1 MSPTAL
7 PRDHRDADWW
17 RSAAVYQ
24 VYVRSFADSDGDGIG
39 DLPGLRNRLPYLHEL
54 GVDALW
60 LTPFYRSPMTDG
72 GYDVADYRDV
82 DPMYGTLADFD
93 AMVADAHALGLRI
106 IVDLVPNHTSSAHPW
121 FAAALAAAPGSTER
135 ERYLFRDGRGDNG
148 ELPPNDWESIFGG
161 PAWTR
166 VPDGQWYLHLF
177 DPAQPDLNWRNPQVW
192 AEFED
197 ILRFWLDRGVDG
209 FRIDVAHGM
218 IKAEGLPD
226 VGFSTMTTGRRQVE
240 LLGKGRLPYF
250 DQDEVH
256 DIYRAWRPILDS
268 YPGGRMAV
276 AEAWAETPQRL
287 ARYIG
292 ADELHQAFSFDFLDA
307 TWSVDSFRKAIDTA
321 LAESTIVG
329 APVTWV
335 LSNHDKQRHVTR
347 YGDGEVGLRRA
358 RAAALLMLALPGC
371 AYLYQGEELGL
382 PEVLDLPDE
391 VRQDPAFLRTGE
403 SRDGCRVPMPWSGES
418 PPYGFA
424 PGDCSWLP
432 APPTWR
438 SLSVAAQTGD
448 PASTLELYR
457 TALRLRREHPALA
470 DVDASGE
477 VTWLETEPGVL
488 AFHRAGVRPLACMVN
503 LADAPVPV
511 RRYGRPLVV
520 SAGLVEWDDERL
532 LPVDAAGWFEEST
545 SD

>member
-1 MSPTAL
+1 MTATSAAPPT
-7 PRDHRDADWW
+7 DAAEDWW
-17 RSAAVYQ
+17 RSAVVYQ
-24 VYVRSFADSDGDGIG
+24 VYVRSFADANGDGIG
-39 DLPGLRNRLPYLHEL
+39 DLRGLRERLPYLRDL

-60 LTPFYRSPMTDG
+60 LTPFYTSPMVDG

-82 DPMYGTLADFD
+82 DPMFGTLGDFD
-93 AMVADAHALGLRI
+93 AMITEAHTLGLRI

-121 FAAALAAAPGSTER
+121 FTAALAAAPGSPQR
-135 ERYLFRDGRGDNG
+135 ARYLFAEGRGEHG

-177 DPAQPDLNWRNPQVW
+177 DPAQPDLNWRHPEVR

-197 ILRFWLDRGVDG
+197 VLRFWLDRGVDG

-226 VGFSTMTTGRRQVE
+226 VGFSTLTTGQRQVE

-256 DIYRAWRPILDS
+256 DIYRSWRPILDS

-292 ADELHQAFSFDFLDA
+292 PDELHQAFSFDFLDA
-307 TWSVDSFRKAIDTA
+307 TWSADSFRKVIDTA

-329 APVTWV
+329 APTTWV

-347 YGDGEVGLRRA
+347 YGDGPEGLRRA
-358 RAAALLMLALPGC
+358 RAATLLMLALPGC

-391 VRQDPAFLRTGE
+391 LRQDPAFLRTGE
-403 SRDGCRVPMPWSGES
+403 SRDGCRVPIPWSGELA
-418 PPYGFA
+418 PYGFGPA
-424 PGDCSWLP
+424 GSELSWLP
-432 APPTWR
+432 APATWR
-438 SLSVAAQTGD
+438 ALSVAAQTGD
-448 PASTLELYR
+448 PGSTLELYR
-457 TALRLRREHPALA
+457 AALRIRREHPALA
-470 DVDASGE
+470 ADAGP
-477 VTWLETEPGVL
+477 VTWLETGPGVL
-488 AFHRAGVRPLACMVN
+488 AFTRAAGDAVLTCVVNISGAPALIDGYGEPLA
-503 LADAPVPV
+503 ASE
-511 RRYGRPLVV
+511 PLT
-520 SAGLVEWDDERL
+520 AQGTGHL
-532 LPVDAAGWFEEST
+532 LPVDAAAWFDRS
-545 SD
+545 

>member
-1 MSPTAL
+1 MTATHPTPPTA
-7 PRDHRDADWW
+7 DHDWW
-17 RSAAVYQ
+17 RSAVVYQ
-24 VYVRSFADSDGDGIG
+24 VYVRSFADANGDGIG
-39 DLPGLRNRLPYLHEL
+39 DLRGVRERLPYLRDL

-60 LTPFYRSPMTDG
+60 LTPFYTSPMVDG

-82 DPMYGTLADFD
+82 DPMFGTLADFD
-93 AMVADAHALGLRI
+93 AMIADAHDLGLRI

-121 FAAALAAAPGSTER
+121 FVAALAAAPGSKER
-135 ERYLFRDGRGDNG
+135 ARYLFAEGRGAHGD
-148 ELPPNDWESIFGG
+148 LPPNDWESIFGG

-177 DPAQPDLNWRNPQVW
+177 DPAQPDLNWRHPEVR

-197 ILRFWLDRGVDG
+197 ILRFWLGRGVDG

-226 VGFSTMTTGRRQVE
+226 VGFGTLTTGRRQVE

-292 ADELHQAFSFDFLDA
+292 PDELHQAFSFDFLDA
-307 TWSVDSFRKAIDTA
+307 TWSADSFRKVIDTA

-329 APVTWV
+329 APTTWV

-347 YGDGEVGLRRA
+347 YGDGLEGLRRS
-358 RAAALLMLALPGC
+358 RAATLLMLALPGC

-391 VRQDPAFLRTGE
+391 LRQDPAFLRTGE
-403 SRDGCRVPMPWSGES
+403 SRDGCRVPIPWSGELA
-418 PPYGFA
+418 PYGFGPA
-424 PGDCSWLP
+424 GSELSWLP
-432 APPTWR
+432 APATWR
-438 SLSVAAQTGD
+438 ALSVAAQTGV
-448 PASTLELYR
+448 PGSTLELYR
-457 TALRLRREHPALA
+457 DALRIRREHPALSA
-470 DVDASGE
+470 DAGG

-488 AFHRAGVRPLACMVN
+488 AFARAAGDAVLTCVVN
-503 LADAPVPV
+503 LSGSPALVAGYGEPVVASAPLT
-511 RRYGRPLVV
+511 GQG
-520 SAGLVEWDDERL
+520 AGHL
-532 LPVDAAGWFEEST
+532 LPVDAAAWFERR
-545 SD
+545 

>member
-1 MSPTAL
+1 MTQNT
-7 PRDHRDADWW
+7 PRTTDDATWW
-17 RSAAVYQ
+17 RSAVVYQ
-24 VYVRSFADSDGDGIG
+24 VYVRSFADANGDGIG
-39 DLPGLRNRLPYLHEL
+39 DLRGITQRLPYLRDL

-60 LTPFYRSPMTDG
+60 LTPFYTSPQIDG

-82 DPMYGTLADFD
+82 DPIFGNLDDFD
-93 AMVADAHALGLRI
+93 TMIGQAHSLGLRV

-121 FAAALAAAPGSTER
+121 FTAALAAGPGSAER
-135 ERYLFRDGRGDNG
+135 ERYLFRDGRGADG

-166 VPDGQWYLHLF
+166 VADGQWYLHLF
-177 DPAQPDLNWRNPQVW
+177 DPAQPDLNWRHPEVR
-192 AEFED
+192 AEFEE

-218 IKAEGLPD
+218 IKEEGLPD
-226 VGFSTMTTGRRQVE
+226 VGFGMLIDGRRQSSM
-240 LLGKGRLPYF
+240 LGSGRLPYF

-292 ADELHQAFSFDFLDA
+292 PDELQQAFSFDFLDA
-307 TWSVDSFRKAIDTA
+307 TWEAGSFRKVIDTA
-321 LAESTIVG
+321 LAEATIVG
-329 APVTWV
+329 APTTWV

-371 AYLYQGEELGL
+371 TYLYQGEELGL

-391 VRQDPAFLRTGE
+391 LRQDPSFLRTGE
-403 SRDGCRVPMPWSGES
+403 SRDGCRVPLPWEGTE
-418 PPYGFA
+418 PPYGFGPA
-424 PGDCSWLP
+424 GCDKSWLP
-432 APPTWR
+432 APASWAQ
-438 SLSVAAQTGD
+438 LSVAAQTGV
-448 PASTLELYR
+448 AGSTLELYR
-457 TALRLRREHPALA
+457 SALRIRRAHPGLA
-470 DVDASGE
+470 GSDDPVRWLDAA
-477 VTWLETEPGVL
+477 PGVL
-488 AFHRAGVRPLACMVN
+488 AFSRRATP
-503 LADAPVPV
+503 DAPELVCVVNISAAPAPV
-511 RRYGRPLVV
+511 GGYGPVLLA
-520 SAGLVEWDDERL
+520 SAPPTEVDGEIA
-532 LPVDAAGWFEEST
+532 LPVDAAAWFERE
-545 SD
+545 

>member
-1 MSPTAL
+1 MTSAPHPTPLTA
-7 PRDHRDADWW
+7 DDDWW
-17 RSAAVYQ
+17 RSAVVYQ
-24 VYVRSFADSDGDGIG
+24 VYVRSFADANGDGVG
-39 DLPGLRNRLPYLHEL
+39 DLQGIRQRLPYLRDL

-60 LTPFYRSPMTDG
+60 LTPFYTSPQVDA

-82 DPMYGTLADFD
+82 DPLFGNLTDFD
-93 AMVADAHALGLRI
+93 AMITDAHDLGLRI

-121 FAAALAAAPGSTER
+121 FTAALAAGPGSPER
-135 ERYLFRDGRGDNG
+135 ERYLFAEGRGERG
-148 ELPPNDWESIFGG
+148 EQPPNDWESIFGG

-166 VPDGQWYLHLF
+166 VADGQWYLHLF
-177 DPAQPDLNWRNPQVW
+177 DPAQPDLNWRHPEVR

-226 VGFSTMTTGRRQVE
+226 VGFNSMTTGRRQSE

-292 ADELHQAFSFDFLDA
+292 PDELHQAFSFDFLDA
-307 TWSVDSFRKAIDTA
+307 TWSADSFRKVIDTA

-329 APVTWV
+329 APTTWV
-335 LSNHDKQRHVTR
+335 LSNHDRQRHVTR
-347 YGDGEVGLRRA
+347 YGDGEAGLRRA
-358 RAAALLMLALPGC
+358 RAAALLMFALPGC
-371 AYLYQGEELGL
+371 AYVYQGEELGL

-391 VRQDPAFLRTGE
+391 LRQDPAFLRTGE
-403 SRDGCRVPMPWSGES
+403 SRDGCRVPIPWSGELA
-418 PPYGFA
+418 PYGFG
-424 PGDCSWLP
+424 PEGSELSWLP
-432 APPTWR
+432 APATWR
-438 SLSVAAQTGD
+438 ALSVAAQAGVTG
-448 PASTLELYR
+448 STLELYR
-457 TALRLRREHPALA
+457 SALRIRHGHPALA
-470 DVDASGE
+470 GTGG

-488 AFHRAGVRPLACMVN
+488 AFRRSAGDAELTCVVN
-503 LADAPVPV
+503 LSGAEVTIAG
-511 RRYGRPLVV
+511 YGRAVV
-520 SAGLVEWDDERL
+520 ASAGLTERGDGHV
-532 LPVDAAGWFEEST
+532 LPVDAAAWFERR
-545 SD
+545 

>member
-1 MSPTAL
+1 MTVSNPTPL
-7 PRDHRDADWW
+7 TSDDDWW
-17 RSAAVYQ
+17 RSAVVYQ
-24 VYVRSFADSDGDGIG
+24 VYVRSFADSNGDGIG
-39 DLPGLRNRLPYLHEL
+39 DLQGIRERLPYLRDL

-60 LTPFYRSPMTDG
+60 LTPFYTSPMVDG

-82 DPMYGTLADFD
+82 DPMFGTLADFD
-93 AMVADAHALGLRI
+93 AMITDAHALDLRI
-106 IVDLVPNHTSSAHPW
+106 IVDLVPNHTSDRHPW
-121 FAAALAAAPGSTER
+121 FQAALAAGPGSAER
-135 ERYLFRDGRGDNG
+135 ERYLFADGRGADG

-166 VPDGQWYLHLF
+166 VADGQWYLHLF
-177 DPAQPDLNWRNPQVW
+177 DPAQPDLNWRHPEVR

-226 VGFSTMTTGRRQVE
+226 VGFSTMTTGQRQVE

-256 DIYRAWRPILDS
+256 EIYRAWRPILDS

-292 ADELHQAFSFDFLDA
+292 PDELHQAFSFDFLDA
-307 TWSVDSFRKAIDTA
+307 TWSAESFRKVIDTA

-329 APVTWV
+329 APTTWV

-347 YGDGEVGLRRA
+347 YGDGAEGLRRA
-358 RAAALLMLALPGC
+358 RAATLLMLALPGC
-371 AYLYQGEELGL
+371 AYVYQGEELGL

-391 VRQDPAFLRTGE
+391 LRQDPAFLRTGE
-403 SRDGCRVPMPWSGES
+403 SRDGCRVPIPWSGELA
-418 PPYGFA
+418 PYGFG
-424 PGDCSWLP
+424 PEGSELSWLP
-432 APPTWR
+432 APATWR
-438 SLSVAAQTGD
+438 ALSVAAQAGV
-448 PASTLELYR
+448 PGSTLELYR
-457 TALRLRREHPALA
+457 TALRIRHAHPALA
-470 DVDASGE
+470 ADAGG
-477 VTWLETEPGVL
+477 VTWLETRPGVL
-488 AFHRAGVRPLACMVN
+488 AFSRAAGDTVLTCVVN
-503 LADAPVPV
+503 ISGAPALIDG
-511 RRYGRPLVV
+511 YGEPIAASEALT
-520 SAGLVEWDDERL
+520 GQGTGHL
-532 LPVDAAGWFEEST
+532 LPVDAAAWFERR
-545 SD
+545 

>member
-1 MSPTAL
+1 MTASTPTPL
-7 PRDHRDADWW
+7 TSDDDWW
-17 RSAAVYQ
+17 RSAVVYQ
-24 VYVRSFADSDGDGIG
+24 VYVRSFADSNGDGVG
-39 DLPGLRNRLPYLHEL
+39 DLQGIRERLPYLRDL

-60 LTPFYRSPMTDG
+60 LTPFYISPMVDG

-82 DPMYGTLADFD
+82 DPMFGTLTDFD
-93 AMVADAHALGLRI
+93 SMITDAHALGLRI
-106 IVDLVPNHTSSAHPW
+106 IVDIVPNHTSSAHPW
-121 FAAALAAAPGSTER
+121 FVAALAAAPGSPER
-135 ERYLFRDGRGDNG
+135 ARYLFAEGRGGHG

-177 DPAQPDLNWRNPQVW
+177 DPAQPDLNWRHPEVR
-192 AEFED
+192 AEFEGV
-197 ILRFWLDRGVDG
+197 LRFWLDRGVDG

-226 VGFSTMTTGRRQVE
+226 VGFNSMTGGRRQSE

-256 DIYRAWRPILDS
+256 EIYRAWRPILDS

-292 ADELHQAFSFDFLDA
+292 PDELHQAFSFDFLDA
-307 TWSVDSFRKAIDTA
+307 TWSADSFRKVIDTA
-321 LAESTIVG
+321 LAEATIVG
-329 APVTWV
+329 APTTWV

-358 RAAALLMLALPGC
+358 RAASLLMLALPGC

-391 VRQDPAFLRTGE
+391 LRQDPSFLRTGE
-403 SRDGCRVPMPWSGES
+403 SRDGCRVPIPWSGELA
-418 PPYGFA
+418 PYGFGPA
-424 PGDCSWLP
+424 GSELSWLP
-432 APPTWR
+432 APATWAA
-438 SLSVAAQTGD
+438 LSVAAQAGTPG
-448 PASTLELYR
+448 STLELYR
-457 TALRLRREHPALA
+457 AALRARRAHPALA
-470 DVDASGE
+470 RDADG
-477 VTWLETEPGVL
+477 VTWLETTGPGVL
-488 AFHRAGVRPLACMVN
+488 AFRRTGGGAELTCVVN
-503 LADAPVPV
+503 LSDAPVQIDGYGQPV
-511 RRYGRPLVV
+511 VA
-520 SAGLVEWDDERL
+520 SAELTGQGTGHV
-532 LPVDAAGWFEEST
+532 LPVDAAAWFERR
-545 SD
+545 

>member
-1 MSPTAL
+1 MTAATPPSPPTA
-7 PRDHRDADWW
+7 DNDWW
-17 RSAAVYQ
+17 RSAVVYQ
-24 VYVRSFADSDGDGIG
+24 VYVRSFADANGDGVG
-39 DLPGLRNRLPYLHEL
+39 DLAGIRQRLPYLREL

-60 LTPFYRSPMTDG
+60 LTPFYTSPQVDA

-82 DPMYGTLADFD
+82 DPLFGNLADFD
-93 AMVADAHALGLRI
+93 AMITDAHALGLRI

-121 FAAALAAAPGSTER
+121 FVAALAAGPGSPER
-135 ERYLFRDGRGDNG
+135 SRYLFADGRGEQG

-161 PAWTR
+161 TAWTR

-177 DPAQPDLNWRNPQVW
+177 DPAQPDLNWRHPEVR

-226 VGFSTMTTGRRQVE
+226 VGFNSMTTGRRQSE

-256 DIYRAWRPILDS
+256 EIYRAWRPILDS

-292 ADELHQAFSFDFLDA
+292 PDELHQAFSFDFLDA
-307 TWSVDSFRKAIDTA
+307 TWSADSFRKVIDTA

-329 APVTWV
+329 APTTWV
-335 LSNHDKQRHVTR
+335 LSNHDRQRHVTR

-371 AYLYQGEELGL
+371 AYVYQGEELGL
-382 PEVLDLPDE
+382 PEVLDLPDGL
-391 VRQDPAFLRTGE
+391 RQDPAFLRTGE
-403 SRDGCRVPMPWSGES
+403 SRDGCRVPIPWGGELA
-418 PPYGFA
+418 PYGFGPA
-424 PGDCSWLP
+424 GSELSWLP
-432 APPTWR
+432 APATWR
-438 SLSVAAQTGD
+438 GLSVAAQAGV
-448 PASTLELYR
+448 PGSTLELYR
-457 TALRLRREHPALA
+457 TALRVRHEHPALA
-470 DVDASGE
+470 GTDGIS
-477 VTWLETEPGVL
+477 WLETEPGVL
-488 AFHRAGVRPLACMVN
+488 AFRRTAGNTELTCVVN
-503 LADAPVPV
+503 ISGAAATIIG
-511 RRYGRPLVV
+511 YGRPVV
-520 SAGLVEWDDERL
+520 ASAGLTERGDGHV
-532 LPVDAAGWFEEST
+532 LPVDAAAWFERR
-545 SD
+545 